1 VAQFLEKPMSKVEE
15 KILEI
20 IKKTKGVKDVSRAS
34 TWEELGVDSL
44 DVAEFFMEVEN
55 QLGVTIPD
63 SDATNLK
70 TVGEVIDYVEKH
82 QKKE

>member
-1 VAQFLEKPMSKVEE
+1 MSQVEE

-20 IKKTKGVKDVSRAS
+20 IKKTKGVKDVTRAS

-70 TVGEVIDYVEKH
+70 TVGEVIDYVEKARAD
-82 QKKE
+82 KK